1 MYILCSAL
9 HIDGCLLTLTYVVQT
24 HLLAITRVYK
34 HDKNDRIVK
43 KKVAYA
49 RLECFN
55 EVSNALRKFSIWL
68 CCKFLHELHLSA
80 NSYCLLSNDFQ
91 RSIFLQDFKLRLT
104 ILSPTLPVTKRASK
118 PGNQTLIQSQG
129 DQTSL

>member
-43 KKVAYA
+43 KKD
-49 RLECFN
+49 
-55 EVSNALRKFSIWL
+55 
-68 CCKFLHELHLSA
+68 
-80 NSYCLLSNDFQ
+80 LLNYPE
-91 RSIFLQDFKLRLT
+91 K
-104 ILSPTLPVTKRASK
+104 
-118 PGNQTLIQSQG
+118 
-129 DQTSL
+129 